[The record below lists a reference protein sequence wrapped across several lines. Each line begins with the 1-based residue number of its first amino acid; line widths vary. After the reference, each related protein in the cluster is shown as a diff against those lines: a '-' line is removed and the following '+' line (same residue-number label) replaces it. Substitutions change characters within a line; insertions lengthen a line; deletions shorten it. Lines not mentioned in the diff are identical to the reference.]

1 MYKLYIEIEIGDT
14 TFWKLADLGDDKPAM
29 TKQANDIA
37 ELKDRQADYSQSL
50 KLPPTHNNCQMF
62 GFSDQLDVITDF
74 PYKRHN
80 CRLFSNDSLIAGIGS
95 YLILTKANKY
105 LEVQILSSNADFFSM
120 LESKPMSELDLT
132 SELNQGHC
140 QRSGYGFFDDYNS
153 SNDKGWCM
161 AAAIYTK
168 GEQIIP
174 NNAGGNQYPFV
185 FVKYVID
192 KILHANNY
200 MPLITNVPLIE
211 MSKKA
216 INIST
221 LIPDTN
227 SLLIYNASAK
237 CENRGSIDTTTLV
250 AFDILTTGTGSL
262 VQSTSPIGILYN
274 APAACKVTI
283 NFSVVGT
290 GNIGSRQVV
299 EIRNKTTDIVIYTN
313 DFTLAVSGETRT
325 FTQEVELAEL
335 DQIQVKVQSVR
346 VMPVAK
352 YNFFVNT
359 ITFTNVVADT
369 IPLTGVIPFAPNL
382 GFDTQLDF
390 FRMFTQLYGLTVQV
404 NNDTKEVFAYTM
416 QKLYD
421 NKSLKKDWS
430 NKVNDNKTDKYF
442 TVRSYGQKNNI
453 KFDDNSTD
461 IVTDKGVFS
470 IMNETLPLEKDLFS
484 IKLEAGFD
492 ALSMGTSVASIP
504 LEDVKVDGEVTTRAF
519 KDGKPHIVEI
529 SNGQVTFMSAQMNA
543 KIANHVNAQS
553 FVDNYYARLIEML
566 YRAKWIDEEFWLTDK
581 DIEEFDHFI
590 PVYIQK
596 YGAFFYVNKI
606 KNYISGQLTKCEII
620 KL

>member
-14 TFWKLADLGDDKPAM
+14 TVWKLADLGDDKPAM

-105 LEVQILSSNADFFSM
+105 LEVQILSSNAYFFSM
-120 LESKPMSELDLT
+120 LESKPMSDLDLT
-132 SELNQGHC
+132 SGELNHGYC

-168 GEQIIP
+168 GEQISP

-200 MPLITNVPLIE
+200 MPLITNVQLIE

-221 LIPDTN
+221 LKPLISDYDIYANEGIYHGYDDSGKFRVEKTQGTYGLDLYVAEREGGNKWIAPYNCTVDIEFSMTCDNAGALCYIGAYIPTSPDTSSN
-227 SLLIYNASAK
+227 DGNYIY
-237 CENRGSIDTTTLV
+237 TTTL
-250 AFDILTTGTGSL
+250 GSPKKDDSYSGQVTL
-262 VQSTSPIGILYN
+262 KKGDNVRFWFQLFSSPVDTN
-274 APAACKVTI
+274 FTI
-283 NFSVVGT
+283 RIKISNIDVG
-290 GNIGSRQVV
+290 
-299 EIRNKTTDIVIYTN
+299 VIQLGDN
-313 DFTLAVSGETRT
+313 
-325 FTQEVELAEL
+325 
-335 DQIQVKVQSVR
+335 
-346 VMPVAK
+346 
-352 YNFFVNT
+352 
-359 ITFTNVVADT
+359 
-369 IPLTGVIPFAPNL
+369 IPFAPNL

-390 FRMFTQLYGLTVQV
+390 FKMFTQLYGLTVQV

-430 NKVNDNKTDKYF
+430 GKVNDNKTDKYF

-470 IMNETLPLEKDLFS
+470 IMNETLPLDKDLFS

-492 ALSMGTSVASIP
+492 ALSMGASVASIP
-504 LEDVKVDGEVTTRAF
+504 LEEVKDTVKTF

-529 SNGQVTFMSAQMNA
+529 SNGQVTFMSAQVNA

-566 YRAKWIDEEFWLTDK
+566 NRAKWIDEEFWLTDK